1 MRILL
6 EHWYHKKIIFWYLFI
21 VKLPTNKQE
30 LQNARVSV
38 TRSVLWRPSPGDVG
52 VHRQPDV
59 GGVSYQRR
67 QGQGLRGQIRRYGVY
82 VPMLQCVTTLCLLAP
97 AAAMTFSPIQ
107 KCDDVI
113 SMSNDITSITCTY
126 KVLGSNT
133 LVASKSVMYG
143 L

>member
-6 EHWYHKKIIFWYLFI
+6 EHWYHKKITFWYLFI
-21 VKLPTNKQE
+21 VKLTTNKQA

-38 TRSVLWRPSPGDVG
+38 TRSILWRPSPGNAG

-67 QGQGLRGQIRRYGVY
+67 QGQGLRGQIRRYVVY

-97 AAAMTFSPIQ
+97 AAAMAFSPIP
-107 KCDDVI
+107 KCDDVM
-113 SMSNDITSITCTY
+113 SMSSDIITCTD
-126 KVLGSNT
+126 KVLGSNM
-133 LVASKSVMYG
+133 LVASKSVMYD